1 MCPYMA
7 LNTLQK
13 LYLALRDLK
22 PEITVPEDV
31 RVRAK
36 VSLDRML
43 EMAAAVSDVPI
54 RGD

>member
-1 MCPYMA
+1 MS
-7 LNTLQK
+7 LITLKK
-13 LYLALRDLK
+13 LYVALRDLK

-31 RVRAK
+31 RLKAK

-43 EMAAAVSDVPI
+43 EMSAAVSDVPV